1 MTFHAKFESTPDSFR
16 ASFGEIQMLSNE
28 GAEAEYERGYSDG
41 MAAATGTVDAIIART
56 ITEIES
62 NVSKVE
68 DHVFYTCRLLESAIF
83 PNATSCGDNSF
94 RDCNRLTTAVFPNA
108 SDLQGGSFRGC
119 SSLEYIDLPSVVK
132 MYASV
137 FQGCSKLKTVI
148 LRANAVCSISNSNAF
163 TDTPIAGGTGF
174 VYVPDDLVAAYQ
186 ANSAWK
192 TYAAQIKPISEFPK
206 Q

>member
-16 ASFGEIQMLSNE
+16 ASFGEIQVLSNE
-28 GAEAEYERGYSDG
+28 GAEEEYDRGYADG
-41 MAAATGTVDAIIART
+41 IAAAAGTVDSIITRT
-56 ITEIES
+56 ITAIES
-62 NVSKVE
+62 DAAKVE

-108 SDLQGGSFRGC
+108 EELQGGSFRGC
-119 SSLEYIDLPSVVK
+119 SLLEYIYLPKVTR

-148 LRANAVCSISNSNAF
+148 LKANAVCSISNINVFS
-163 TDTPIAGGTGF
+163 DTPIASGGGF

-186 ANSAWK
+186 ANSTWK
-192 TYAAQIKPISEFPK
+192 TYAAQIKPISELPE